1 MDRTGAS
8 DLAGLRNAKKI
19 NGKYCYF
26 ANIVFL
32 CCKLP
37 ECFKSKGINHAFGV
51 LMAGSQILFI
61 AHIFSKFQTIKIL
74 RNTRNSNTCK
84 ISILF
89 DVIIS
94 SK

>member
-8 DLAGLRNAKKI
+8 DLAGLQNAKKI

-61 AHIFSKFQTIKIL
+61 AHIFSKQSKYYYKIYYKIL
-74 RNTRNSNTCK
+74 LQNTTDFFK
-84 ISILF
+84 I
-89 DVIIS
+89 
-94 SK
+94 